1 MNFDLNQISQK
12 CQNQIFD
19 VIPTDVPLAI
29 AASNLIDGDYWKRRA
44 AHEHPTQTVSKF
56 DSCWKRLVIES
67 HLKNLDFKSS
77 EKTLAEFSELIKVA
91 KDYIFQ
97 LHLSQF
103 PLEEELTVYL
113 KQLQNL
119 KSLYITYDTSSGREG
134 ILCSPSCGQ
143 NLCCALKTCDYIGEV
158 SLASNNIDD
167 TFLFTIVKGLL
178 SLKALHTLDLSN
190 NAISDEGCENVAKLI
205 SNKTLKVVDL
215 SNNMI
220 TSDGFIYIG
229 NSINDGILEDI
240 YINLN
245 KGTSKGGIFI
255 FEKILYNNTLQKLHI
270 AANNL
275 TFLCLE
281 SVTSVLRTNRT
292 LVELNI
298 SSNAIYGEKDETV
311 FTDFLAALKDEETC
325 LLTLNIQNCGIP
337 AEIKDEIDNLMKSR
351 RINNKKNKI

>member
-1 MNFDLNQISQK
+1 
-12 CQNQIFD
+12 
-19 VIPTDVPLAI
+19 
-29 AASNLIDGDYWKRRA
+29 
-44 AHEHPTQTVSKF
+44 
-56 DSCWKRLVIES
+56 
-67 HLKNLDFKSS
+67 
-77 EKTLAEFSELIKVA
+77 
-91 KDYIFQ
+91 
-97 LHLSQF
+97 
-103 PLEEELTVYL
+103 
-113 KQLQNL
+113 
-119 KSLYITYDTSSGREG
+119 
-134 ILCSPSCGQ
+134 
-143 NLCCALKTCDYIGEV
+143 
-158 SLASNNIDD
+158 
-167 TFLFTIVKGLL
+167 
-178 SLKALHTLDLSN
+178 
-190 NAISDEGCENVAKLI
+190 
-205 SNKTLKVVDL
+205 
-215 SNNMI
+215 MI